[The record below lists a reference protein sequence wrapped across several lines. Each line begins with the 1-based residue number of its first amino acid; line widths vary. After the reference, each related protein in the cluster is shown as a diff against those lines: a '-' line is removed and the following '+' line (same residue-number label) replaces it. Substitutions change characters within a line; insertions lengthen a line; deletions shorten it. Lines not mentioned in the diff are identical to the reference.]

1 MPRRRRKGIVE
12 AYHPGYIFTI
22 TKREALGYIS
32 LSIVLRN
39 NIVFDR
45 CGNVMSRDATNWRK
59 RGRSVLGLDLVD
71 EGRK

>member
-32 LSIVLRN
+32 LGIVLRN

-45 CGNVMSRDATNWRK
+45 CGNVNEQRRNELEEKRK
-59 RGRSVLGLDLVD
+59 ECWWCGFG
-71 EGRK
+71 G